1 VWCGQWGVARCD
13 HEAFQALCR
22 ERGISLKE

>member
-22 ERGISLKE
+22 ERLQ